1 MFFKSVVRVNP
12 IYDKLEGY
20 YRLVESY
27 RNDEGRPIH
36 RTLLTIGFLKK
47 ELTPE
52 RLNKVQSILNDR
64 LASPNTLFE
73 ETDAVVKN
81 KAEELWQTL
90 ISQNKIDVVEDIIK
104 TKSRQVS
111 VDSLEHQDIRTI
123 GSEWLCYQGLEQLGL
138 SDFLTKLGF
147 DETQIALTL
156 TQIIS
161 RAVYPAS
168 ELRTSKW
175 IRENSAVTEITG
187 YPKACLTKDKL
198 YKNALELYKNK
209 TCLEN
214 YLSRKTN
221 ELFDIEDKIILYDL
235 TNTYFEGRKVKSQLA
250 DFGRSKEKRND
261 AKIVV
266 LALVI
271 NVEGFIKFSSIF
283 EGSLTDVESIPK
295 IIDEIKV
302 KTSLGAKKGIVIID
316 AGIAS
321 KANLAL
327 IVAKGY
333 DYVCV
338 SRSKANSENNLQTK
352 EATIVFSKDKKKISL
367 HEQVSTEPGCYS
379 MLVESEGKRLKEL
392 SMNQQ
397 FEVRYLAELEKI
409 KNSLSKKHQTKKAEK
424 VQRRIGRA
432 QQKYPSIARFYEI
445 QYQSNGGQIITDIS
459 WKKKEPQYETHFK
472 SLGAYIIKTSLRIT
486 DKEKLWKIYNSI
498 REIEYCFRVLK
509 NDLELRPIYHKNDSS
524 TMAHL
529 HLGLLAYWLVNTIRY
544 QLKKQGINDSWK
556 EILRKSQT
564 QCMITTSGIN
574 QLDKII
580 SVRKCSIPNKSLQ
593 TIYDTLKYKH
603 RPFRKTKSVVHKQTF
618 KKNETQQL
626 RSSPPT

>member
-1 MFFKSVVRVNP
+1 MFFKSVVRTNP
-12 IYDKLEGY
+12 INNKLEGY

-27 RNDEGRPIH
+27 RNNEGRPIH
-36 RTLLTIGFLKK
+36 RTLLTLGFLKN

-52 RLNKVQSILNDR
+52 RLNKVQSVLNNC

-73 ETDAVVKN
+73 ETDDVVRN
-81 KAEELWQTL
+81 KAEELWQAL
-90 ISQNKIDVVEDIIK
+90 VSQNKIDVVEEMIK
-104 TKSRQVS
+104 TKSRQIS
-111 VDSLEHQDIRTI
+111 VDSMEHRDVRTI

-138 SDFLTKLGF
+138 PELLSKLGF

-168 ELRTSKW
+168 ELKTSKW
-175 IRENSAVTEITG
+175 ICENSAVTEITG
-187 YPKACLTKDKL
+187 YSQVFLTKDKL

-209 TCLEN
+209 ACLEN

-266 LALVI
+266 LGLVI
-271 NVEGFIKFSSIF
+271 NLEGFIKFSSIF

-295 IIDEIKV
+295 IIDDIKI
-302 KTSLGAKKGIVIID
+302 KTSLGDKKGIVIID

-321 KANLAL
+321 KNNLDL

-338 SRSKANSENNLQTK
+338 SRGKLNNENNLQTK
-352 EATIVFSKDKKKISL
+352 DPTMVFSKDKKKIIL
-367 HEQVSTEPGCYS
+367 HEQVSNEPGCYC

-397 FEVRYLAELEKI
+397 FEARYLSELEKI
-409 KNSLSKKHQTKKAEK
+409 KTSLSKKHQTKKAEK

-445 QYQSNGGQIITDIS
+445 KYESKGGQIITDIS
-459 WKKKEPQYETHFK
+459 WKQKETSYETHFK
-472 SLGAYIIKTSLRIT
+472 SLGTYIIKTSLTIT

-498 REIEYCFRVLK
+498 REIESCFRVLK

-529 HLGLLAYWLVNTIRY
+529 HLGLLAYWLVNTIRH
-544 QLKKQGINDSWK
+544 QLKSHGINDSWK

-564 QCMITTSGIN
+564 QCMITTNGIN
-574 QLDKII
+574 QLEKLI
-580 SVRKCSIPNKSLQ
+580 SVRKCSMPNKNLQ
-593 TIYDTLKYKH
+593 IIYDSLNYKH
-603 RPFRKTKSVVHKQTF
+603 RPFRKTKSVVHKQTS
-618 KKNETQQL
+618 KKHETQQV